1 MINSVT
7 LIAVMGVASIAPV
20 FPKLTQEL
28 NITPKAIGWLIS
40 IFTIPGVVLTPV
52 LGILADHIGRKRVLI
67 PSLLLFAI
75 AGGACAL
82 AQTFEQLL
90 VLRFFQGVG
99 ASALGALNVTL
110 IGDLYAG
117 RERAAA
123 MGYNSSILSVGTA
136 SYPAIGG
143 ALAML
148 GWHFPFLLP
157 LLALPVGGFVLFA
170 LKNPEPEAAPPM
182 REYLRG
188 VWQDIKKPQVIALFS
203 VSVVTFVILFG
214 PFLTYFP
221 MLLGGHF
228 GASTLVIGMLMS
240 VSSLSS
246 AACSSQLRRLVK
258 ITSEKNLMKIAFIL
272 YAVALALM
280 SLTGNIWFFLIP
292 CGLFGIAQGL
302 NLPTLMTLLAGM
314 APTKHR
320 AAFMSING
328 MVLRLGQSLGPLVA
342 GIAFSIWG
350 FGGAFY
356 AGAGLAIAML
366 VVLVVAV
373 K

>member
-7 LIAVMGVASIAPV
+7 LIAVMGVASIAPI

-52 LGILADHIGRKRVLI
+52 LGILADHVGRKRVLI

-82 AQTFEQLL
+82 AQNFEQLL
-90 VLRFFQGVG
+90 VLRFFQGIG
-99 ASALGALNVTL
+99 ASSLGSLNLTL
-110 IGDLYAG
+110 IGDLYDG

-123 MGYNSSILSVGTA
+123 MGYNSSVLSVGTA

-157 LLALPVGGFVLFA
+157 LLALPVGGFVLFT
-170 LKNPEPEAAPPM
+170 LKDPELEDAPPM
-182 REYLRG
+182 REYLHG

-228 GASTLVIGMLMS
+228 GASALVIGMMMS

-246 AACSSQLRRLVK
+246 AACSSQLSRLVK
-258 ITSEKNLMKIAFIL
+258 ITSEKNLMKIAFVL
-272 YAVALALM
+272 YAVTLVFI
-280 SLTGNIWFFLIP
+280 SLTGNIWLFLIP
-292 CGLFGIAQGL
+292 CVLFGIAQGL
-302 NLPTLMTLLAGM
+302 NLPSLMTLLTGM
-314 APTKHR
+314 APMKHR

-342 GIAFSIWG
+342 GIAFGIWG
-350 FGGAFY
+350 FAGAFY
-356 AGAGLAIAML
+356 VGVGLAVAML
-366 VVLVVAV
+366 VVLVVTV
-373 K
+373 R